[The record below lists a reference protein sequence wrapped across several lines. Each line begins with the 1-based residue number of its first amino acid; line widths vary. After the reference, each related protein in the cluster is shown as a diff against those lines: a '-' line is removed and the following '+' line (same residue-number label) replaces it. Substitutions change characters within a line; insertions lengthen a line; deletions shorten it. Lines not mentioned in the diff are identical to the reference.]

1 MKRSSLQTGNALV
14 TLIVAIIIA
23 TIIYFLLVPEAK
35 RKLKAQ
41 EQEKLPSTLA
51 NQLGDAT
58 NRPLPAKEPESYE
71 GILSWSKKDS
81 VTINPF
87 QNSESK
93 ESQSRTDKL
102 IKLNQKPEIKVQQKN
117 LITVSPLG
125 LPFPSKSDYLSGYE
139 LKYINGTLTTTIDNL
154 KGDSDLMVFLKYHG
168 TINTT
173 VTNESK
179 LARVFFVKK
188 GEKFDVISL
197 DSGAYSMVW
206 VRLKDGAQAPTQPFL
221 LYKDVKFQYNQI
233 LKFH

>member
-1 MKRSSLQTGNALV
+1 MKSSSLQTGNALV

-23 TIIYFLLVPEAK
+23 TVIYFLLVPEAK

-41 EQEKLPSTLA
+41 EQEKLPSALA
-51 NQLGDAT
+51 SQLGEAT
-58 NRPLPAKEPESYE
+58 NRPLPKNQPESYE
-71 GILSWSKKDS
+71 GVLSWSKKDS

-87 QNSESK
+87 ETTKDQATSNRIE
-93 ESQSRTDKL
+93 KL
-102 IKLNQKPEIKVQQKN
+102 IKPNPKPEIKEQPKN
-117 LITVSPLG
+117 LITLSPLG
-125 LPFPSKSDYLSGYE
+125 HPFPSKSNYLAGYD
-139 LKYINGTLTTTIDNL
+139 LKYIHGTLTTTIDNIS
-154 KGDSDLMVFLKYHG
+154 GDSDLMVFLKYHG
-168 TINTT
+168 RINAT

-179 LARVFFVKK
+179 LARAFFVKK

-221 LYKDVKFQYNQI
+221 LYKDVKFQYNQV

>member
-23 TIIYFLLVPEAK
+23 TVIYFLLVPEAK

-41 EQEKLPSTLA
+41 EQEKLPSALA
-51 NQLGDAT
+51 NQLGEAT
-58 NRPLPAKEPESYE
+58 NRPLPEKQPESYE
-71 GILSWSKKDS
+71 GVLSWSKKDS

-87 QNSESK
+87 ETTKDQDVPNKIE
-93 ESQSRTDKL
+93 KL
-102 IKLNQKPEIKVQQKN
+102 IKPNPKPVIKEQPKN
-117 LITVSPLG
+117 LITLSPLG
-125 LPFPSKSDYLSGYE
+125 QPFPSKSDYLAGYD
-139 LKYINGTLTTTIDNL
+139 LKYTHGTLTTTIDNVS
-154 KGDSDLMVFLKYHG
+154 GDSDLMVFLKYHG
-168 TINTT
+168 RINAT

-179 LARVFFVKK
+179 LARAFFVKK

-206 VRLKDGAQAPTQPFL
+206 LRLKDGAQAPTQPFL
-221 LYKDVKFQYNQI
+221 LYKDVKFQYNQV